1 MIRKMSSEK
10 FQEVR
15 QKFAELY
22 PDTNLTLL
30 RNYSDGTLLITF
42 DDLYVVDEDSGEEVC
57 HGESFIDLELLIKQ
71 LEDLKKLL

>member
-1 MIRKMSSEK
+1 MSSEK

-30 RNYSDGTLLITF
+30 RNYSEGTLLITF
-42 DDLYVVDEDSGEEVC
+42 DDLYVVDE
-57 HGESFIDLELLIKQ
+57 
-71 LEDLKKLL
+71 EDIVVIAVDFSTRGDVYK